1 MAFKHACK
9 LGCAGHRVKAARLA
23 LSLGAL
29 GALGEGQKPAS
40 TGVSEK
46 LTGLGPVSR
55 NHTGPKL
62 TATRLGGQ

>member
-1 MAFKHACK
+1 MRHHRMAFKHACK

-40 TGVSEK
+40 TGVRREADG
-46 LTGLGPVSR
+46 TGAGEP
-55 NHTGPKL
+55 
-62 TATRLGGQ
+62 